1 MRRKVNLGPERMQ
14 RSDLSEKII
23 KNSYQNFNKNVE
35 MWEIILK
42 DQNQTS
48 EGGNYIW
55 DEKILNKINAIS
67 DVTDKDIN
75 DCEDIPTETIQNE
88 IKRERRLKKWNEL
101 Q

>member
-14 RSDLSEKII
+14 MSDLSEKII

-48 EGGNYIW
+48 KGGNYTW

-75 DCEDIPTETIQNE
+75 DCEDIPIETIQNE